1 MTCERYASK
10 RASGNKK
17 GNRTNPIPLMVG
29 SARFELAAS
38 STRTRRATKLRYDP
52 MEFRTRQTACPQNQ
66 MTVYSFETISQRRF
80 THACRAASAT
90 RRRRSVPIE
99 EERGC
104 GPDQEERC
112 VPPWRVDKMESAHN
126 GVGNSFYSGSAESRL
141 VAVRFAF
148 RRWTC
153 GNPMTSVVGVV
164 MVVPLAP
171 TPSVTSESR
180 PPGLWDGLRDVHR
193 RACVW
198 SAYVLRLVRTW
209 SVRVFL
215 VFPALCERSCRLRH
229 IKSRLWHR

>member
-1 MTCERYASK
+1 
-10 RASGNKK
+10 
-17 GNRTNPIPLMVG
+17 MVG

-148 RRWTC
+148 RRWTWWESDDF
-153 GNPMTSVVGVV
+153 GSRRGHGGPIGPDALGDIRITPAWFVGWFAGCS
-164 MVVPLAP
+164 P
-171 TPSVTSESR
+171 E
-180 PPGLWDGLRDVHR
+180 G
-193 RACVW
+193 
-198 SAYVLRLVRTW
+198 LRLVCVCLA
-209 SVRVFL
+209 SGPHVV
-215 VFPALCERSCRLRH
+215 RSCFPCV
-229 IKSRLWHR
+229 SRAVRTVV